1 MTRVAIVTDS
11 SACLPSSF
19 IADHAIIIVP
29 LTMVIDGEA
38 FRDGALTAGEF
49 YSRLRAS
56 RSAPATAAPS
66 PGEFLQAFR
75 IARDSGATSA
85 LCLTLDSDLSG
96 TCSSAVSAEEMA
108 AIELDGFPVRVVD
121 TRSLAMAHGFS
132 VLAAARAAS
141 AGATIDEA
149 AAGALAVA
157 SEAYLVGVIET
168 TLYLARS
175 GRLPWIAHWAASLL
189 HIRPLLAASA
199 GRIRGVGRARTV
211 RGAMER
217 MIAYVDRRIAPDRLL
232 HLSVMHA
239 DAGERADELA
249 ELVRRRFSPAELFV
263 TEFTSVMGVHTGPG
277 FVGLAFYSGAEPEE

>member
-1 MTRVAIVTDS
+1 MGRVAIVTDS
-11 SACLPSSF
+11 SSCLPSSF
-19 IADHAIIIVP
+19 IAEHGIIIVP
-29 LTMVIDGEA
+29 LTVVMDGEA
-38 FRDGALTAGEF
+38 FRDGVLTAGEF
-49 YSRLRAS
+49 YSRLRGS
-56 RSAPATAAPS
+56 RSAPLTAAPA

-75 IARDSGATSA
+75 DARDSGATSA

-96 TCSSAVSAEEMA
+96 TYSSAVRAEEMA
-108 AIELDGFPVRVVD
+108 LIELDGFLIRVVD
-121 TRSLAMAHGFS
+121 TRSVAMAHGFS

-157 SEAYLVGVIET
+157 AEAHLVGVIET

-175 GRLPWIAHWAASLL
+175 GRLPWVAHWAASLL

-199 GRIRGVGRARTV
+199 GKIRGIGRARTV
-211 RGAMER
+211 RGAVER
-217 MIAYVDRRIAPDRLL
+217 MIAYVDRRIGRDRAL

-239 DAGERADELA
+239 EAGERADELA

-277 FVGLAFYSGAEPEE
+277 FVGLAFYSEAEPEE